1 MKTGIEKYSKLMLIN
16 RNMSDLDGKIE
27 IDYKVHKLKVVFQLN
42 LSEIL
47 RSLNKRWKKEN

>member
-1 MKTGIEKYSKLMLIN
+1 MKTAIEKYSKLMLIN

-27 IDYKVHKLKVVFQLN
+27 IDYKVHKLKVVFHLN